1 MKLVS
6 SDAQVREG
14 NEGEFQGHRFRT
26 LTGGCKEASQQM
38 EKLAKNRPSLVTL
51 SPGPRSSFLPHIMT
65 PTSTSRCTHT
75 HNEQPVRWSLS
86 PLIRAHQEILGLQAC
101 ICREEE
107 LTKRS
112 RSSDTAFLVGAG
124 SGE

>member
-1 MKLVS
+1 MFFLLASHHDPHFHLPLYTHTQGAACKVEFVTPYKVS
-6 SDAQVREG
+6 SRNIG
-14 NEGEFQGHRFRT
+14 
-26 LTGGCKEASQQM
+26 AS
-38 EKLAKNRPSLVTL
+38 E
-51 SPGPRSSFLPHIMT
+51 
-65 PTSTSRCTHT
+65 
-75 HNEQPVRWSLS
+75 
-86 PLIRAHQEILGLQAC
+86 AC